1 MAAIDGAIE
10 RAIRT
15 MTTAGVSTQ
24 MATSVAWKA
33 AREAVDDN
41 VIDEARLFGTDRTLL
56 EDLGESDSVR
66 DIKDDHGQYRRNP
79 QS

>member
-56 EDLGESDSVR
+56 EDFGESDSVR